1 MTDFTLNDQLKLAT
15 LLTQVFTERA
25 KLKISEM
32 CHICVCVCVFVT
44 ALLHWGHPFVNK
56 SSYSSGKTTSRAYK
70 TLFWAFPRNNN

>member
-32 CHICVCVCVFVT
+32 CHICVCVCICDCSITLGTPFRKQI
-44 ALLHWGHPFVNK
+44 LL
-56 SSYSSGKTTSRAYK
+56 
-70 TLFWAFPRNNN
+70 LFWKNNVPSLQNLVLGISQK